1 MFEFSHDEVAKKKN
15 FVSFFSI
22 MTGNDESGFHSKSVS
37 PLARSTPIE
46 IKGSIY
52 KSGGELSLFINP
64 KYLGLVHRVVSSVPL
79 RVEIISQ
86 FYSRRTDLVQS
97 SLANEIISK
106 SVQNI
111 LLQCVT

>member
-52 KSGGELSLFINP
+52 KSRRELSLLIIP
-64 KYLGLVHRVVSSVPL
+64 KIFRAGKYTVNKKK
-79 RVEIISQ
+79 
-86 FYSRRTDLVQS
+86 DD
-97 SLANEIISK
+97 
-106 SVQNI
+106 
-111 LLQCVT
+111 

>member
-52 KSGGELSLFINP
+52 KSRGELSLLIIPRIFRAGI
-64 KYLGLVHRVVSSVPL
+64 YIGGASSVPL
-79 RVEIISQ
+79 RVGFISQ
-86 FYSRRTDLVQS
+86 FYSRMTGLVQS
-97 SLANEIISK
+97 SRK
-106 SVQNI
+106 
-111 LLQCVT
+111 

>member
-52 KSGGELSLFINP
+52 KSRGDLSLLIIP
-64 KYLGLVHRVVSSVPL
+64 KYLGLVHKGVSSAPL
-79 RVEIISQ
+79 RVGFISQ
-86 FYSRRTDLVQS
+86 CYSRMTCLIQS
-97 SLANEIISK
+97 SLAND
-106 SVQNI
+106 
-111 LLQCVT
+111 

>member
-1 MFEFSHDEVAKKKN
+1 MTKWQKKKN

-52 KSGGELSLFINP
+52 KSRGELSLLIIPRIFRADIYIGAFHL
-64 KYLGLVHRVVSSVPL
+64 YLSELALLVSS
-79 RVEIISQ
+79 
-86 FYSRRTDLVQS
+86 
-97 SLANEIISK
+97 
-106 SVQNI
+106 I
-111 LLQCVT
+111 LE